1 MRFAQL
7 LILIA
12 LLSGISRLSAAEKK
26 PPAYESRGKA
36 FLVAKFTG
44 DKKALEDFYAD
55 EVLLLPGHEYLKA
68 RYGFNPSGDR
78 SKAKTIAKKELIKL
92 DAKLAE
98 KLSEEDC
105 KDLIEFLKKSRFTFT
120 VAKGEKTQMD
130 PSDPVETPDGKLTLP
145 TKKGDVIVKI
155 QPEPKAD
162 YLLYVLRK
170 DKDRWKVVADY
181 TD

>member
-1 MRFAQL
+1 MRFAQW

-12 LLSGISRLSAAEKK
+12 LLSGISRFSAAEKK
-26 PPAYESRGKA
+26 PPPYESRGKA

-44 DKKALEDFYAD
+44 DKKALEDIYA
-55 EVLLLPGHEYLKA
+55 EKVLLLPGHEYLKA
-68 RYGFNPSGDR
+68 RYGINPSGDR
-78 SKAKTIAKKELIKL
+78 SKPKMIAKDELIKL

-98 KLSEEDC
+98 RLSEKDC
-105 KDLIEFLKKSRFTFT
+105 KELIEFLKKSRFTFT
-120 VAKGEKTQMD
+120 VAKGENTKMD
-130 PSDPVETPDGKLTLP
+130 PSDPAGTPDGKLTLP
-145 TKKGDVIVKI
+145 TQEGDVIMKI
-155 QPEPKAD
+155 QPKPKGD